1 MEEPGE
7 AAVAAAR
14 LLQAV
19 LRTCI
24 TTTIT
29 IAPPRPAPPPAAAE
43 AGLASVCTDAGGAE
57 GPPASADAG
66 ETRDG
71 GEGADAVPTGEA
83 AAAEGG
89 PEGEATEAEQE
100 TEKPEGA
107 VQPGDPGASDAAPT
121 GDGTLAAGGVPA
133 CAAPSAPQ
141 TEQGEAAATPA
152 GPAALRLRWPRRLG
166 SAFRVSVACA
176 RRLQGV
182 LRRRAP
188 REAYV
193 QRSGSVLNL
202 VQFCVRRA
210 VIERKFRYALRRDAL
225 QVDISAVVRRRLFL
239 NEDEMDFIDKATYAE
254 YLDMFRNVEAQYQ
267 QLRVHQK
274 NLAATEAEYKA
285 LAEYEDTLYNDLTR
299 GGGGG
304 LVRKLGGQRAA
315 KKVLL
320 DTQASLEDMDK
331 TRRKHKE
338 AVQRVQKDI
347 KWSYEGNWDSLVS
360 TEEFVQDGHL
370 RCCAGEY
377 VTIADRYKENP
388 RFSAL
393 CNDIGK
399 LTKRHSE
406 GAWFVTF
413 ELSGC
418 KQGFAAGGEG
428 IFHLKYATNGEMQK
442 TVHTVQQMNKDKR
455 LAEEAAARAAALIT
469 NATRGP
475 SSLTYNRNPVMCY
488 YNLPVTEFAN
498 YGDLR
503 YAARVVNHAAC
514 QDPRDRLLSKV
525 LANAI
530 TASCWGKDP
539 LTYTWHPKPPATY
552 PPLGLSIDERTG
564 TVTGT
569 PHFLGDVTVY
579 VKCTDADGYSSST
592 ELRFYCER
600 MPESAVMPDAPRI
613 DNRSKRIQGFEDV

>member
-1 MEEPGE
+1 MCGRRTPGGTWLT
-7 AAVAAAR
+7 AASRATAR
-14 LLQAV
+14 QAV

-66 ETRDG
+66 ETRHG

-202 VQFCVRRA
+202 VQYCVRRA

-225 QVDISAVVRRRLFL
+225 QVHVRTP
-239 NEDEMDFIDKATYAE
+239 APT
-254 YLDMFRNVEAQYQ
+254 
-267 QLRVHQK
+267 
-274 NLAATEAEYKA
+274 
-285 LAEYEDTLYNDLTR
+285 
-299 GGGGG
+299 
-304 LVRKLGGQRAA
+304 
-315 KKVLL
+315 
-320 DTQASLEDMDK
+320 
-331 TRRKHKE
+331 
-338 AVQRVQKDI
+338 
-347 KWSYEGNWDSLVS
+347 
-360 TEEFVQDGHL
+360 
-370 RCCAGEY
+370 
-377 VTIADRYKENP
+377 
-388 RFSAL
+388 
-393 CNDIGK
+393 
-399 LTKRHSE
+399 
-406 GAWFVTF
+406 
-413 ELSGC
+413 
-418 KQGFAAGGEG
+418 
-428 IFHLKYATNGEMQK
+428 
-442 TVHTVQQMNKDKR
+442 
-455 LAEEAAARAAALIT
+455 
-469 NATRGP
+469 
-475 SSLTYNRNPVMCY
+475 
-488 YNLPVTEFAN
+488 PVT
-498 YGDLR
+498 
-503 YAARVVNHAAC
+503 
-514 QDPRDRLLSKV
+514 
-525 LANAI
+525 
-530 TASCWGKDP
+530 
-539 LTYTWHPKPPATY
+539 
-552 PPLGLSIDERTG
+552 
-564 TVTGT
+564 
-569 PHFLGDVTVY
+569 
-579 VKCTDADGYSSST
+579 
-592 ELRFYCER
+592 
-600 MPESAVMPDAPRI
+600 
-613 DNRSKRIQGFEDV
+613 